1 MKYLF
6 IIPVILAVTLFQ
18 NAVFADGMI
27 ITPNIYTVHEPDQRV
42 VIKHD
47 GVTETIIL
55 QVRASGN
62 AAELGWLV
70 PVPSYPD
77 VKEADAE
84 IFEELKKL
92 TVPIMPAG
100 GREFA
105 LGGNMKEDSSQHV
118 WVETEFIGIY
128 EVNKIKADDS
138 NALFK
143 WLNDHNY
150 HQPPEV
156 RLMLDEYIKRGFS
169 FITVRV
175 LPKELEK
182 KKADYRFN
190 SWLDPLRI
198 EFKYDGLFY
207 PMKISSLNHGG
218 TNLTLWVI
226 AKHRM
231 TFERA
236 STQWGRWVEPGPLRD
251 RDYPILADEVVGV
264 KYLTLLNRNWH
275 NNREIRDDIY
285 LKQAPN
291 NNIY

>member
-1 MKYLF
+1 MKYLLF
-6 IIPVILAVTLFQ
+6 IPLVLIVTFFQ
-18 NAVFADGMI
+18 SAVFADGML
-27 ITPNIYTVHEPDQRV
+27 ITPEKYIVHEPDQRA

-47 GVTETIIL
+47 GVKETIIL
-55 QVRASGN
+55 QVRASGK

-77 VKEADAE
+77 VKEANAE

-92 TVPIMPAG
+92 TKPIRPLVN
-100 GREFA
+100 RRLS

-138 NALFK
+138 NALFQ
-143 WLNDHNY
+143 WLIDHNY

-156 RLMLDEYIKRGFS
+156 RSMLDEYIKRGFS

-175 LPKELEK
+175 LPKELAK
-182 KKADYRFN
+182 KEIDFRFD

-198 EFKYDGLFY
+198 EFEYDGIFY

-251 RDYPILADEVVGV
+251 KDYSILADEVVGV
-264 KYLTLLNRNWH
+264 KYLTLLNRYWH
-275 NNREIRDDIY
+275 NNREIMDDIY
-285 LKQAPN
+285 LRQAPN